1 MQYISFGGGYGEAST
16 TVNFSLTDTDFW
28 TFKFFGPADT
38 AAGTVMLSGASGV
51 IVSMSS
57 TCVENWHVAHTGFAC
72 HAQGATMQLGAG
84 LYTLAFD
91 YELTGSRA
99 GVGGGT
105 AMVDLLTPVPVPAAL
120 PLFGAA
126 LAGLGMMRRRRSA

>member
-1 MQYISFGGGYGEAST
+1 
-16 TVNFSLTDTDFW
+16 
-28 TFKFFGPADT
+28 
-38 AAGTVMLSGASGV
+38 
-51 IVSMSS
+51 
-57 TCVENWHVAHTGFAC
+57 
-72 HAQGATMQLGAG
+72 
-84 LYTLAFD
+84 LAFD